1 MCQLQHSRLKIGKYC
16 NVDFSLCGKTN
27 LFFSQITVVHYF
39 FQFQP
44 PVYVCA
50 IAQYQ
55 YLLSL
60 MFSLLISSSLY
71 YFFQVPPSMLE
82 TMLGHVEA
90 GYTHSGNPYH
100 NNMHACDV
108 LQTTHYFISQ
118 TGLAVR
124 TPLSGQSSGKK

>member
-1 MCQLQHSRLKIGKYC
+1 
-16 NVDFSLCGKTN
+16 
-27 LFFSQITVVHYF
+27 
-39 FQFQP
+39 
-44 PVYVCA
+44 
-50 IAQYQ
+50 
-55 YLLSL
+55 
-60 MFSLLISSSLY
+60 
-71 YFFQVPPSMLE
+71 MLE

-124 TPLSGQSSGKK
+124 NPLSGQFSGKKNKNEAYISTACT